1 MADELTLT
9 FDPNTIKHLGVSLY
23 SQLASVL
30 AELISN
36 SWDADADNITIEFI
50 DNMYGK
56 QIIYEDDGY
65 GMSLNEMND
74 KYLVIGRNR
83 REQEPLSPRG
93 RKPIGKKGLGK
104 LSVFGI
110 CNIVIVESNKNN
122 LLNRFRMKLQDILSS
137 NDGTY
142 NPAIEKC
149 KEASKN
155 KSYTK
160 IILQDIRR
168 KSEFK
173 VDNIANSLAKK
184 FTIFDKL
191 KVTLIDKE
199 NDKQIQINNAMKF
212 ANIESEFEWDFPN
225 NDLTSDYY
233 YNKKDCIVG
242 KIITSYTP
250 IKSPEMRGIYLVSR
264 GKIVNE
270 AEFYGARDNDQF
282 HSYVT
287 GYLSIDFID
296 EEDEDLISTDRH
308 SLNWENDT
316 TKKLKEYLQEIIKVI
331 AKDWRVKRA
340 KKKKEELVAEH
351 IDVDGFL
358 DKLPNYQKEL
368 ANKILEP
375 ILSASN
381 IDHMMARNVVKNV
394 IAKFNHEDYKKYAE
408 AITELD
414 MSSESKA
421 AMLSNLTDWGII
433 ENTQY
438 SALAFS
444 RIEIINKFEEYVN
457 SYTKEIPILHK
468 FLKKFPWLIDPRILE
483 LRDEVRYTDILK
495 KAFPEDKLEEKNRRI
510 DFLCTNFLGGVIY
523 IIEIKHSTYEVD
535 KKAIEQAYDYQS
547 FIKSKYCTEESF
559 NAVICYVIG
568 GSVKS
573 DYATQSKMKSYR
585 YTNEVFV
592 KTYSELLEQSKQ
604 YHKEFLDMYHSN

>member
-1 MADELTLT
+1 MAGELTLT

-36 SWDADADNITIEFI
+36 SWDADANNITIEFK
-50 DNMYGK
+50 DEMNEK

-65 GMSLNEMND
+65 GMSLDEMND

-83 REQEPLSPRG
+83 REQDPRSPKG

-110 CNIVIVESNKNN
+110 CNFVTVESTKNN
-122 LLNRFRMKLQDILSS
+122 LLNCFHMKLQDILSS
-137 NDGTY
+137 KNGIY
-142 NPAIEKC
+142 KPEIEKNNE
-149 KEASKN
+149 KSHKN
-155 KSYTK
+155 SYTK
-160 IILQDIRR
+160 IILKNIRR
-168 KSEFK
+168 KSAFDVE
-173 VDNIANSLAKK
+173 NIANGLAKK
-184 FTIFDKL
+184 FIIFDEL
-191 KVTLIDKE
+191 NVTLIDKE
-199 NDKQIQINNAMKF
+199 NDKQIQINNEMKF
-212 ANIESEFEWDFPN
+212 ANIKSEFEWDFPN
-225 NDLTSDYY
+225 KDLIKDYNY
-233 YNKKDCIVG
+233 KKQDKIFG
-242 KIITSYTP
+242 KIITAPTP

-270 AEFYGARDNDQF
+270 AEFYGVRDNDQF
-282 HSYVT
+282 HTYVT

-296 EEDEDLISTDRH
+296 EEEEDLISTDRH
-308 SLNWENDT
+308 SLNWENDI
-316 TKKLKEYLQEIIKVI
+316 TKKLKEYLQKVI
-331 AKDWRVKRA
+331 KAIAIDWRVKRA

-358 DKLPNYQKEL
+358 KQLPHYQKEL

-457 SYTKEIPILHK
+457 SYTKEIPILHN

-510 DFLCTNFLGGVIY
+510 DFLCTNFLGEVIY

-547 FIKSKYCTEESF
+547 FIKSKYCF

-604 YHKEFLDMYHSN
+604 YHKEFLDMYHSNQ